1 MTSAGQHDTPSGM
14 VKLQFNEYGTDGPP
28 LIVLHG
34 LFGSA
39 RNWAGHARSLSDTHH
54 VYALDLRN
62 HGSSERA
69 MTMTYA
75 EMAEDVAGFIAEQGL
90 TDPIVMGHSMGGK
103 VAMQL
108 ALSDPDSV
116 KALIV
121 VDIAPV
127 TYGHDML
134 DYIAAM
140 EAMDLSGEMRRA
152 ELEEE
157 LRDQVDDPG
166 ISAFLM
172 TNLERAESG
181 FQWRINLTAISAG
194 MSAIAAFTPPTGAT
208 YALPTVFIAGSESS
222 YIRDNH
228 RERIMELFPKSR
240 TVTIKDANHWVHAD
254 QPEAFLKTV
263 RAFLG
268 AID

>member
-1 MTSAGQHDTPSGM
+1 M
-14 VKLQFNEYGTDGPP
+14 VKLHFNEFGTDGPP

-39 RNWAGHARSLSDTHH
+39 RNWAGHARSLAETHH

-69 MTMTYA
+69 MTMTYE
-75 EMAEDVAGFIAEQGL
+75 EMADDVAGFIAEHGIA
-90 TDPIVMGHSMGGK
+90 DPVVMGHSMGGK

-108 ALSDPDSV
+108 ALTEPAMIR
-116 KALIV
+116 ALIV

-127 TYGHDML
+127 SYGHDML

-140 EAMDLSGEMRRA
+140 QMLDLSGEQRRS

-157 LRDQVDDPG
+157 LRGEVDDPG

-172 TNLERAESG
+172 TNLERANGG

-194 MSAIAAFTPPTGAT
+194 MSAISAFSPPPGAG
-208 YALPTVFIAGSESS
+208 YDKPAVFIAGSESS
-222 YIRDNH
+222 YIRDSH
-228 RERIMELFPKSR
+228 RDRISELFPKSR

-263 RAFLG
+263 NAFLG
-268 AID
+268 AVG

>member
-1 MTSAGQHDTPSGM
+1 M
-14 VKLQFNEYGTDGPP
+14 VELQFNEYGTHTTDTPA

-39 RNWAGHARSLSDTHH
+39 RNWAGIARSLSESHR

-62 HGSSERA
+62 HGASARA
-69 MTMTYA
+69 STMTYA
-75 EMAEDVAGFIAEQGL
+75 EMADDVAGFIASHDIEN
-90 TDPIVMGHSMGGK
+90 PVVMGHSMGGK

-108 ALSDPDSV
+108 ALASPDSV

-127 TYGHDML
+127 SYGHDMM

-140 EAMDLSGEMRRA
+140 QAMDLSGEQRRS

-157 LRDQVDDPG
+157 LRGKVEDPG

-172 TNLERAESG
+172 TNLERATDG

-194 MSAIAAFTPPTGAT
+194 MSAITGFNPPAGAT
-208 YALPTVFIAGSESS
+208 YNGPAVFIAGSESG
-222 YIRDNH
+222 YIRDEH
-228 RERIMELFPKSR
+228 RDRIAELFPKSR

-254 QPEAFLKTV
+254 RPEAFLKTV
-263 RAFLG
+263 QAFLG
-268 AID
+268 AVD

>member
-1 MTSAGQHDTPSGM
+1 M

-39 RNWAGHARSLSDTHH
+39 RNWAGHARSLAETHH

-62 HGSSERA
+62 HGSSARA
-69 MTMTYA
+69 MTMTYE
-75 EMAEDVAGFIAEQGL
+75 EMAEDIAGFIADQGI

-108 ALSDPDSV
+108 ALTEPDLI
-116 KALIV
+116 KALII

-127 TYGHDML
+127 SYGHDML

-140 EAMDLSGEMRRA
+140 QALDLSGEQRRA

-157 LRDQVDDPG
+157 LREGVDDPG
-166 ISAFLM
+166 ITAFLM
-172 TNLERAESG
+172 TNLERADGG

-194 MSAIAAFTPPTGAT
+194 MSAISAFSPPPGAAFAS
-208 YALPTVFIAGSESS
+208 PTVFIAGSASS
-222 YIRDNH
+222 YIRDSH
-228 RERIMELFPKSR
+228 REHITELFPKSR

-263 RAFLG
+263 NAFLG
-268 AID
+268 AVG

>member
-1 MTSAGQHDTPSGM
+1 M
-14 VKLQFNEYGTDGPP
+14 VNLQFNEYGADGPA

-39 RNWAGHARSLSDTHH
+39 RNWAGHARNLADTHH

-62 HGSSERA
+62 HGASDRA
-69 MTMTYA
+69 MTMTYE

-90 TDPIVMGHSMGGK
+90 SDPVIMGHSMGGK

-108 ALSDPDSV
+108 ALTAPDSV

-127 TYGHDML
+127 SYGHDML

-140 EAMDLSGEMRRA
+140 QMLDLSGEQRRS

-157 LRDQVDDPG
+157 LRGEVEDPG

-172 TNLERAESG
+172 TNLERANGG

-194 MSAIAAFTPPTGAT
+194 MSAISAFSPPPGAT
-208 YALPTVFIAGSESS
+208 YDGPTVFIAGSESS
-222 YIRDNH
+222 YIRDTH
-228 RERIMELFPKSR
+228 RDRITELFPKSR
-240 TVTIKDANHWVHAD
+240 TVTIKDSNHWVHAD

-263 RAFLG
+263 NAFLG
-268 AID
+268 AVG

>member
-1 MTSAGQHDTPSGM
+1 M
-14 VKLQFNEYGTDGPP
+14 VKLQFNEYGTKGPP

-39 RNWAGHARSLSDTHH
+39 RNWAGHARSLSETHH

-69 MTMTYA
+69 ATMTYA
-75 EMAEDVAGFIAEQGL
+75 EMAEDVAGFIAEQGISN
-90 TDPIVMGHSMGGK
+90 PIVMGHSMGGK

-116 KALIV
+116 SALIV

-127 TYGHDML
+127 SYGHDML

-140 EAMDLSGEMRRA
+140 QALDLSGEQRRG

-157 LRDQVDDPG
+157 LRGEVDDPG

-172 TNLERAESG
+172 TNLERANDG

-194 MSAIAAFTPPTGAT
+194 MSAITAFDPPAGAV
-208 YALPTVFIAGSESS
+208 YDRPTVFIAGSGST
-222 YIRDNH
+222 YIRDEH
-228 RERIMELFPKSR
+228 RDRIMELFPKSR

-254 QPEAFLKTV
+254 RPEAFLKTV
-263 RAFLG
+263 NAFLG
-268 AID
+268 AVGK

>member
-1 MTSAGQHDTPSGM
+1 M

-39 RNWAGHARSLSDTHH
+39 RNWAGHARTLGETHH
-54 VYALDLRN
+54 VYALDMRN
-62 HGSSERA
+62 HGSSGRA

-75 EMAEDVAGFIAEQGL
+75 EMAEDVAGFIADEGIS
-90 TDPIVMGHSMGGK
+90 DPVVMGHSMGGK

-108 ALSDPDSV
+108 ALTTPDSV
-116 KALIV
+116 KGLIV

-140 EAMDLSGEMRRA
+140 QMLDLSGEQRRS

-157 LRDQVDDPG
+157 LRDEVDDPG

-172 TNLERAESG
+172 TNLERANGG

-194 MSAIAAFTPPTGAT
+194 MSAISAFSPPPEAA
-208 YALPTVFIAGSESS
+208 YDRPTVFIAGSESS
-222 YIRDNH
+222 YIRDTH
-228 RERIMELFPKSR
+228 RERITELFPKSR

-263 RAFLG
+263 NAFLG
-268 AID
+268 AVG

>member
-1 MTSAGQHDTPSGM
+1 M

-39 RNWAGHARSLSDTHH
+39 RNWAGHARSLSETHH

-62 HGSSERA
+62 HGYE
-69 MTMTYA
+69 
-75 EMAEDVAGFIAEQGL
+75 EMAKDVAGFIADQGISN
-90 TDPIVMGHSMGGK
+90 PIVMGHSMGGK

-108 ALSDPDSV
+108 ALSDPESV

-127 TYGHDML
+127 SYGHDML

-140 EAMDLSGEMRRA
+140 QALDLSGEQRRA

-157 LRDQVDDPG
+157 LRDGVDDPG

-172 TNLERAESG
+172 TNLERANGG

-194 MSAIAAFTPPTGAT
+194 MSAITAFTPPAGAV
-208 YALPTVFIAGSESS
+208 YDRPTVFIAGSAST
-222 YIRDNH
+222 YIRDAH
-228 RERIMELFPKSR
+228 RERIMELFPRSR

-254 QPEAFLKTV
+254 RPEAFLKTV
-263 RAFLG
+263 NAFLG
-268 AID
+268 AVS

>member
-1 MTSAGQHDTPSGM
+1 M
-14 VKLQFNEYGTDGPP
+14 VKLQFNEYSTDGQP

-39 RNWAGHARSLSDTHH
+39 RNWAGHARSLAETHH

-62 HGSSERA
+62 HGSSGRA
-69 MTMTYA
+69 MTMTYE
-75 EMAEDVAGFIAEQGL
+75 EMAEDVAGFIADEGIS
-90 TDPIVMGHSMGGK
+90 DPIVMGHSMGGK

-108 ALSDPDSV
+108 ALAAPDMI
-116 KALIV
+116 KGLIV

-127 TYGHDML
+127 SYGHDML

-140 EAMDLSGEMRRA
+140 QMLDLSGEQRRS

-157 LRDQVDDPG
+157 LRDEVDDPG

-172 TNLERAESG
+172 TNLERANGG

-194 MSAIAAFTPPTGAT
+194 MSAISAFSPPPGAT
-208 YALPTVFIAGSESS
+208 FENSTVFVAGSDSS
-222 YIRDNH
+222 YIRDSH
-228 RERIMELFPKSR
+228 RERISELFPKSR

-263 RAFLG
+263 NAFLG
-268 AID
+268 AVG

>member
-1 MTSAGQHDTPSGM
+1 MG
-14 VKLQFNEYGTDGPP
+14 KLQFNEYVTDGPP
-28 LIVLHG
+28 LLVLHG

-39 RNWAGHARSLSDTHH
+39 RNWAGHARSLAETHH

-62 HGSSERA
+62 HGSSARA
-69 MTMTYA
+69 MTMTYE
-75 EMAEDVAGFIAEQGL
+75 EMAEDVAEFIAEQGI

-108 ALSDPDSV
+108 ALAEPDLI

-127 TYGHDML
+127 SYGHDML

-140 EAMDLSGEMRRA
+140 QALDLSGEQRRA

-157 LRDQVDDPG
+157 LRDEVEDPG
-166 ISAFLM
+166 ITAFLM
-172 TNLERAESG
+172 TNLERADGG

-194 MSAIAAFTPPTGAT
+194 MSAISAFSPPPGAAFGS
-208 YALPTVFIAGSESS
+208 PTVFIAGSSS
-222 YIRDNH
+222 TYIRDSH
-228 RERIMELFPKSR
+228 RERITELFPESR

-263 RAFLG
+263 NAFLG
-268 AID
+268 AVG

>member
-1 MTSAGQHDTPSGM
+1 M

-69 MTMTYA
+69 ATMTYA
-75 EMAEDVAGFIAEQGL
+75 EMAEDVAGFIAEQGISS
-90 TDPIVMGHSMGGK
+90 PIVMGHSMGGK

-116 KALIV
+116 SALIV

-127 TYGHDML
+127 SYGHDML

-140 EAMDLSGEMRRA
+140 QALDLSGEQRRA
-152 ELEEE
+152 ELEDE
-157 LRDQVDDPG
+157 LRDRIDDPG

-172 TNLERAESG
+172 TNLERANDG

-194 MSAIAAFTPPTGAT
+194 MSAITAFTPPPGAV
-208 YALPTVFIAGSESS
+208 YGGPTVFIAGSASS
-222 YIRDNH
+222 YIRDDY
-228 RERIMELFPKSR
+228 RDRIMELFPKSR

-254 QPEAFLKTV
+254 RPEAFLKTV
-263 RAFLG
+263 NAFLG
-268 AID
+268 AVR

>member
-1 MTSAGQHDTPSGM
+1 M
-14 VKLQFNEYGTDGPP
+14 VNLQFNEYGTDGPP

-39 RNWAGHARSLSDTHH
+39 RNWAGHARSLAETHR

-62 HGSSERA
+62 HGSSGRA
-69 MTMTYA
+69 MTMTYE
-75 EMAEDVAGFIAEQGL
+75 EMAEDVAGFIADEGISE
-90 TDPIVMGHSMGGK
+90 PIIMGHSMGGK

-108 ALSDPDSV
+108 ALAAPGLV
-116 KALIV
+116 QALIV

-140 EAMDLSGEMRRA
+140 QMLDLSGEQRRA

-157 LRDQVDDPG
+157 LREGIHDPG
-166 ISAFLM
+166 VTAFLM
-172 TNLERAESG
+172 TNLERANGG

-194 MSAIAAFTPPTGAT
+194 MSAISAFSPPPDAT
-208 YALPTVFIAGSESS
+208 YSRPTVFIAGSESS
-222 YIRDNH
+222 YIRDSH
-228 RERIMELFPKSR
+228 RDRISELFPKSR

-263 RAFLG
+263 KAFLG
-268 AID
+268 AVG

>member
-1 MTSAGQHDTPSGM
+1 M

-39 RNWAGHARSLSDTHH
+39 RNWAGHARDLGDTHR

-62 HGSSERA
+62 HGASERA
-69 MTMTYA
+69 MTMTYE
-75 EMAEDVAGFIAEQGL
+75 EMAGDVAGFIASQGL
-90 TDPIVMGHSMGGK
+90 TDPVVMGHSMGGK

-108 ALSDPDSV
+108 ALAEPGLV

-140 EAMDLSGEMRRA
+140 QMLDLSGDHRRS

-166 ISAFLM
+166 ITAFLM
-172 TNLERAESG
+172 TNLERANGG

-194 MSAIAAFTPPTGAT
+194 MSAISAFSPPPGAT
-208 YALPTVFIAGSESS
+208 YDKPAVFIAGSESG
-222 YIRDNH
+222 YIRDSH
-228 RERIMELFPKSR
+228 RDRISELFPKSR

-254 QPEAFLKTV
+254 QPEAFVKTV
-263 RAFLG
+263 KAFLG
-268 AID
+268 AVGKK

>member
-1 MTSAGQHDTPSGM
+1 M
-14 VKLQFNEYGTDGPP
+14 VKLQFNEYGTDGTP

-62 HGSSERA
+62 HGSSEREI
-69 MTMTYA
+69 TMTYA

-108 ALSDPDSV
+108 ALAEPERV
-116 KALIV
+116 RALIV

-140 EAMDLSGEMRRA
+140 QAMDLSGEMRRA
-152 ELEEE
+152 ELEDE
-157 LRDQVDDPG
+157 LRDKVDDPG

-172 TNLERAESG
+172 TNLERANGG
-181 FQWRINLTAISAG
+181 FQWRINLTAIAAG
-194 MSAIAAFTPPTGAT
+194 MSAITAFTPPAGARFER
-208 YALPTVFIAGSESS
+208 PTVFIAGSDSS

-228 RERIMELFPKSR
+228 REQIMELFPKSR
-240 TVTIKDANHWVHAD
+240 TVSIKDANHWVHAD

-263 RAFLG
+263 KAFLG
-268 AID
+268 AVG

>member
-1 MTSAGQHDTPSGM
+1 M
-14 VKLQFNEYGTDGPP
+14 VKLQFNEYGTKGPP

-39 RNWAGHARSLSDTHH
+39 RNWAGHARNLSESHH

-69 MTMTYA
+69 ATMTYA
-75 EMAEDVAGFIAEQGL
+75 EMAEDVAGFIAEQGISE
-90 TDPIVMGHSMGGK
+90 PIVMGHSMGGK

-116 KALIV
+116 SALIV

-127 TYGHDML
+127 SYGHDML

-140 EAMDLSGEMRRA
+140 QALDLSGEQRRG

-157 LRDQVDDPG
+157 LRDEVEDPG

-172 TNLERAESG
+172 TNLERANGG

-194 MSAIAAFTPPTGAT
+194 MSAITAFTPPPDAI
-208 YALPTVFIAGSESS
+208 YDRPTVFIAGSAST
-222 YIRDNH
+222 YIRGEH
-228 RERIMELFPKSR
+228 RDRIMELFPKSR

-254 QPEAFLKTV
+254 RPEAFLKTV
-263 RAFLG
+263 NAFLG
-268 AID
+268 AVGK

>member
-1 MTSAGQHDTPSGM
+1 M

-39 RNWAGHARSLSDTHH
+39 RNWAGHARSLADTHH

-62 HGSSERA
+62 HGSSGRA
-69 MTMTYA
+69 MTMTYE
-75 EMAEDVAGFIAEQGL
+75 EMAEDVAGFIADEDL
-90 TDPIVMGHSMGGK
+90 SAPLVLGHSMGGK

-108 ALSDPDSV
+108 ALNAPDLIR
-116 KALIV
+116 ALMV

-127 TYGHDML
+127 SYGHDML

-140 EAMDLSGEMRRA
+140 QMLDLSGEQRRA

-157 LRDQVDDPG
+157 LRGEVNDPG

-172 TNLERAESG
+172 TNLERANGG

-194 MSAIAAFTPPTGAT
+194 MSAISAFSPPPGAT
-208 YALPTVFIAGSESS
+208 YDGPAVFIAGSESS
-222 YIRDNH
+222 YIRDSH
-228 RERIMELFPKSR
+228 RERITELFPRSR

-263 RAFLG
+263 NAFLG
-268 AID
+268 AVS

>member
-157 LRDQVDDPG
+157 LRDQSTIP
-166 ISAFLM
+166 AFPL
-172 TNLERAESG
+172 S
-181 FQWRINLTAISAG
+181 
-194 MSAIAAFTPPTGAT
+194 
-208 YALPTVFIAGSESS
+208 
-222 YIRDNH
+222 
-228 RERIMELFPKSR
+228 
-240 TVTIKDANHWVHAD
+240 
-254 QPEAFLKTV
+254 
-263 RAFLG
+263 
-268 AID
+268 